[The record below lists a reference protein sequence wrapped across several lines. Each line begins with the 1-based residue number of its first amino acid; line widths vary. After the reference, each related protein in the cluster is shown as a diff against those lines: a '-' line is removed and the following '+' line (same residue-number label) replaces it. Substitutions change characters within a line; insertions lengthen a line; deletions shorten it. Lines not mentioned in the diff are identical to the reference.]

1 MMKQEFKIKSHIER
15 FKDNALVQKFEKY
28 LVFHWTG
35 AKNLKG
41 TLDWLDNRVSGSGTV
56 AYSFIIDTKG
66 VIHQLCNLFSW
77 FHNTGSGGHFDKKTI
92 SIAFVSKGEFP
103 TKSQI
108 GAVNYLLNNVLKPV
122 FTFKEVHCHRE
133 FTKKKPDFPA
143 SYWKKLRPLLD
154 V

>member
-1 MMKQEFKIKSHIER
+1 MKEFKIKSHIER
-15 FKDNALVQKFEKY
+15 FKDNCFRNKLQKT

-35 AKNLKG
+35 SKNLKG
-41 TLDWLDNRVSGSGTV
+41 TLDWLDNRVSGNGTV
-56 AYSFIIDTKG
+56 AYMFIIDKNGT
-66 VIHQLCNLFSW
+66 IHQLCTLYDW
-77 FHNTGSGGHFDKKTI
+77 FHNTGSGGNFDQTTI
-92 SIAFVSKGEFP
+92 PVSFVSKGEFP